1 MGLKAQS
8 RRSPRVRNVES
19 HKNQLGNFPGWLF
32 FWLIDKLLDNI
43 HLGDFMNRLKKFFII
58 IISLIIYVY
67 VCNITLLP
75 SNIIIFQG
83 EDVNLRTVAGINIRR
98 ACKVKASSVQAS
110 NDISV
115 DNSVESSAGSYELNL
130 DLFGTI
136 PVKEINVN
144 VIERTK
150 VIPCGDLIGVKMYSK
165 GALVV
170 GFSEIE
176 GADNKIYKPYNNSG
190 IKEGDTIV
198 EINGNSISNTNELV
212 DQVNKANGDCL
223 VVKYKSGEAVKETNI
238 TPVKNSMNEYKLGIW
253 VRDAAAGVGTLT
265 FVEPSTGNFAALGH
279 GIVDIDTGGIF
290 NISNGE
296 LVGSRMISIRKGEKN
311 NPGEIRGIID
321 SADVIGNIRK
331 NTNYG
336 VFGTTYDMSN
346 YINQNNKEYEVAL
359 RSEIKEGEA
368 EVICE
373 LENNKKTLYKI
384 KIEKIY
390 TSNNYDN
397 KSMLIK
403 IVDDRLI
410 NKTGGII
417 QGMSGSPIIQNGKFI
432 GAITN
437 VLVNDPTMG
446 YAIFG
451 DLMIKQMKM

>member
-1 MGLKAQS
+1 MD
-8 RRSPRVRNVES
+8 
-19 HKNQLGNFPGWLF
+19 
-32 FWLIDKLLDNI
+32 I
-43 HLGDFMNRLKKFFII
+43 KKIKVIKRFFII
-58 IISLIIYVY
+58 LLTLIMYVY

-83 EDVNLRTVAGINIRR
+83 EDVNLRTVAGLCIRR
-98 ACKVKASSVQAS
+98 AGKINMNSVQAS
-110 NDISV
+110 NDISTN
-115 DNSVESSAGSYELNL
+115 NSVYSSAGSYELNL
-130 DLFGTI
+130 DLFGAI

-170 GFSEIE
+170 GFTEIE
-176 GADNKIYKPYNNSG
+176 GENNKIYKPYENSG
-190 IKEGDTIV
+190 IQEGDTIIEV
-198 EINGNSISNTNELV
+198 NNKSISNTDELV
-212 DQVNKANGDCL
+212 EQVNAANGKSIE
-223 VVKYKSGEAVKETNI
+223 VKYLRGDDVKI
-238 TPVKNSMNEYKLGIW
+238 TTINPIRNAFNEYKIGIW
-253 VRDAAAGVGTLT
+253 VRDATAGVGTLT
-265 FVEPSTGNFAALGH
+265 FVEPSNNNFAALGH

-296 LVGSRMISIRKGEKN
+296 LVGSRMISIKKGEKN
-311 NPGEIRGIID
+311 NPGEIRGVIN
-321 SADVIGNIRK
+321 SADVIGEISK
-331 NTNYG
+331 NTNFG
-336 VFGTTYDMSN
+336 VFGSVSN
-346 YINQNNKEYEVAL
+346 INKYKNNENMEYEVAL

-368 EVICE
+368 EIICE
-373 LENNKKTLYKI
+373 LENDKKTSYKI

-403 IVDDRLI
+403 IIDNRLI

-432 GAITN
+432 GAVTN
-437 VLVNDPTMG
+437 VLVSDPTTG

-451 DLMIKQMKM
+451 DLMIKQMNGVN

>member
-1 MGLKAQS
+1 
-8 RRSPRVRNVES
+8 
-19 HKNQLGNFPGWLF
+19 
-32 FWLIDKLLDNI
+32 
-43 HLGDFMNRLKKFFII
+43 MNRLKKFFII

-98 ACKVKASSVQAS
+98 AGKVKASTVQAS

-373 LENNKKTLYKI
+373 LENNKKTSYKI